1 MLFLEKYNEI
11 KADSKGYY
19 TEKKSRFIGY
29 CFLVNSKKD
38 VIAKLNNLKKRE
50 KGANHYCFAYI
61 INIDQ
66 SEQKMF
72 DDGEPNSTAGK
83 PILQQ
88 IKSLELTNVLI
99 VVVRY
104 FGGTK
109 LGIPGLI
116 KAYKSAARNSLKNT
130 EIVTKNIHEEFLL
143 LFKYQSLNIIM
154 KKIKYFNLNIL
165 KSELNTDCKV
175 TVSIPRKKSDF
186 IIKHFKKE
194 RDVVIKF
201 LKLN

>member
-1 MLFLEKYNEI
+1 VLFLEKYNEI
-11 KADSKGYY
+11 TADSKGYY

-29 CFLVNSKKD
+29 CFLVKSKKD
-38 VIAKLNNLKKRE
+38 VITKLNNLKKRE
-50 KGANHYCFAYI
+50 KGANHYCFAYV

-66 SEQKMF
+66 SEKKIF

-116 KAYKSAARNSLKNT
+116 KAYKSAARNSLNNT
-130 EIVTKNIHEEFLL
+130 KIITKNIHEEFLL
-143 LFKYQSLNIIM
+143 LFKYQSLDLIM

-165 KSELNTDCKV
+165 KSEFNTDCKV
-175 TVSIPRKKSDF
+175 IVAIPRKKSDF

-194 RDVVIKF
+194 RDVVTKF

>member
-29 CFLVNSKKD
+29 CFLVHSKKD
-38 VIAKLNNLKKRE
+38 VITKLNNLKKRE

-88 IKSLELTNVLI
+88 IKSLELTNILI

-130 EIVTKNIHEEFLL
+130 ENIYLAIYDLLGREIYTIHDGQQRSGNHNVQCPGINNQGDLAPSGVYFCRLKTEAEVLTK
-143 LFKYQSLNIIM
+143 KMVLN
-154 KKIKYFNLNIL
+154 
-165 KSELNTDCKV
+165 
-175 TVSIPRKKSDF
+175 R
-186 IIKHFKKE
+186 
-194 RDVVIKF
+194 
-201 LKLN
+201 